1 MSKTMASRLVASL
14 RQARSGDGAPTKA
27 QVPAKSLAK
36 AALKTK
42 AKPKYSVKAKPRR
55 SAKAKPRAAK
65 TRFLTGKT
73 KTRAVAKAVRVP
85 RQVVPRGARFA
96 RQNDQAPS
104 PTSLDRPW
112 ENLHPQRIWPD

>member
-14 RQARSGDGAPTKA
+14 RQARGGDGAPVKA
-27 QVPAKSLAK
+27 KAPAKPPAK
-36 AALKTK
+36 AALKIK
-42 AKPKYSVKAKPRR
+42 LKPKYRVKAKPRR
-55 SAKAKPRAAK
+55 SANAKPRVVK
-65 TRFLTGKT
+65 TRALGGKT

-85 RQVVPRGARFA
+85 RQVVLRDARFA

-104 PTSLDRPW
+104 PRSLDRPW